1 MNLHPT
7 VVDRLIKLFEVY
19 GGHREQGKLRNEL
32 LTLAL
37 GTYTRQDG
45 KTIVVL
51 EKDLI
56 TPQVTPAQ

>member
-1 MNLHPT
+1 MNFHPT
-7 VVDRLIKLFEVY
+7 VVDRLVKIFDVY

-51 EKDLI
+51 EKDL
-56 TPQVTPAQ
+56 TPPQVTQAQ